1 MSNTLIL
8 HRRHLLAGAG
18 ALLFTTGCSGILGP
32 PTAPQ
37 LYVLKPQM
45 GALDDAP
52 QVKWALEV
60 GGPAAPDSLDS
71 ERIALSNSPTTV
83 DYYANAAWIGR
94 VPVMLQSLLVQAFE
108 ASGKIASVAADTSAL
123 HSDYM
128 LGTDIRDFEAQY
140 ATKDAAPKVVVSV
153 EAKLFRT
160 HARDIVASLSATQE
174 AQAGTNSVDS
184 VVMAFNEATGALLK
198 QIVEWAL
205 HAPTPSES

>member
-1 MSNTLIL
+1 
-8 HRRHLLAGAG
+8 
-18 ALLFTTGCSGILGP
+18 
-32 PTAPQ
+32 
-37 LYVLKPQM
+37 M

-52 QVKWALEV
+52 LVKWALEV

-94 VPVMLQSLLVQAFE
+94 APVMLQSLLVQAFE
-108 ASGKIASVAADTSAL
+108 ASSGKIRKASVPADTSAL

-140 ATKDAAPKVVVSV
+140 ATKDSAPKVVVSV

-205 HAPTPSES
+205 HAPAPKKAESVR